1 MEQIRIRTRSAQC
14 LEDVTEQV
22 ADAVRQSGVVEGVCH
37 LFVPH
42 TTAGLVINENADPDV
57 GRDLLEKLEAL
68 VPSDA
73 SYHHL
78 EGNARSLM
86 CPNRDLVLQ
95 FAAVVQ
101 YPESFSRLSL
111 DFPFSEFFLTTVA
124 QIPELFDR
132 LYAESKDT
140 PGLPFFLRLRSTLI
154 RRSLVVKQ
162 Y

>member
-1 MEQIRIRTRSAQC
+1 MERIRLRTQSAQC

-22 ADAVRQSGVVEGVCH
+22 NDAVRRSGVEDGVCH

-78 EGNARSLM
+78 EGNAH
-86 CPNRDLVLQ
+86 
-95 FAAVVQ
+95 AH
-101 YPESFSRLSL
+101 
-111 DFPFSEFFLTTVA
+111 
-124 QIPELFDR
+124 I
-132 LYAESKDT
+132 K
-140 PGLPFFLRLRSTLI
+140 STLI
-154 RRSLVVKQ
+154 GQSAAAPVSDGRLALGRWQAVFFAEFDGPREREVLVTVAAASPADAPAEALPKQRRADP
-162 Y
+162 